1 MNQDPSLK
9 PTFQELTNEAK
20 AAWNAVSMLLPTAY
34 GAIAVAQEGASQR
47 NGAASH
53 LKLHFA
59 LEIAGTALLG
69 HLPNGDITRYEVL
82 FKDCLLPGYQH
93 AINCVYVL
101 VREYL
106 WDRFV

>member
-1 MNQDPSLK
+1 MECCLQCCCPPLTALSL
-9 PTFQELTNEAK
+9 L
-20 AAWNAVSMLLPTAY
+20 
-34 GAIAVAQEGASQR
+34 AQEGASQR

-53 LKLHFA
+53 LELHFA

-93 AINCVYVL
+93 AINCVYGSSQGVSLGPLCYDSGGSQVVL
-101 VREYL
+101 KL
-106 WDRFV
+106 